1 MPNRD
6 MKQSMDMREMTAEA
20 VRHGVRTPQALGEYF
35 VDNGWEYSLPTRPTL
50 EKLLKECKVEYV
62 KGYWMLVK

>member
-6 MKQSMDMREMTAEA
+6 IKQSMNMREMTAAA
-20 VRHGVRTPQALGEYF
+20 VRHGVRTPKALEDF
-35 VDNGWEYSLPTRPTL
+35 FIDNGWEYDLPTRPTL
-50 EKLLKECKVEYV
+50 EKVLKEHKVEYV